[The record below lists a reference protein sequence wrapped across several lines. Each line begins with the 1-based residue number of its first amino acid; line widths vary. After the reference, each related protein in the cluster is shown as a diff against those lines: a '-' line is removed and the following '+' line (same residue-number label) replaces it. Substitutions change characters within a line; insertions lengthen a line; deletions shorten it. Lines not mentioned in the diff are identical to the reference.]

1 MKYYLFAAFALSALS
16 LPLTSCLKTQADTC
30 QVTLITPIVKAV
42 GPKTV
47 AVNQPAAFLL
57 DYLPGTGCG
66 VLDAISEQGQATAS
80 NTRTINVS
88 VRYSS
93 CNCAV
98 PATPLQTTYTFVPTQ
113 AGTYYLKFVANN
125 GYLIDTL
132 VAR

>member
-1 MKYYLFAAFALSALS
+1 MKYYLFATLALSSFS
-16 LPLTSCLKTQADTC
+16 LVSCVESQTDTC
-30 QVTLITPIVKAV
+30 QVTLTTPIVKAV

-47 AVNQPAAFLL
+47 AVNQPAAYVL

-66 VLDAISEQGQATAS
+66 VLDAISEQGQTAT
-80 NTRTINVS
+80 NTRTVSVS
-88 VRYSS
+88 VRYGS

-98 PATPLQTTYTFVPTQ
+98 PATPLQTTYNFVPTQ

-132 VAR
+132 VAK

>member
-1 MKYYLFAAFALSALS
+1 MKYYLFAALALSALS
-16 LPLTSCLKTQADTC
+16 LSSCLKTQADTC

-47 AVNQPAAFLL
+47 GVNQPATYLL

-66 VLDAISEQGQATAS
+66 VLNALSEQGQAAT

-88 VRYSS
+88 VSYGS

-98 PATPLQTTYTFVPTQ
+98 PATPLQTTYNFVPTQ

-132 VAR
+132 VAK